1 MVQAQLFSTSPFGVV
16 KLETA
21 ASNKTLVARKKKHC
35 HTHSGT
41 LCVVSCDR
49 TEIINMAAK
58 LRQLYLIHD
67 THQLCT
73 HLRIDGIKAV
83 SLGFSGGNT

>member
-16 KLETA
+16 KLEMA
-21 ASNKTLVARKKKHC
+21 ASNKTLVARKKGIHIHIRIH

-49 TEIINMAAK
+49 TEIIMMAAK
-58 LRQLYLIHD
+58 LGQ
-67 THQLCT
+67 
-73 HLRIDGIKAV
+73 
-83 SLGFSGGNT
+83 